1 MMKNDKFYEID
12 SVCTHETLS
21 PDPHFRLIP
30 LHRCFPSPMQER

>member
-1 MMKNDKFYEID
+1 MMKNNKFYEID

-30 LHRCFPSPMQER
+30 LR